1 MTILNLTFLR
11 RHNEKDSE
19 DRPDLEPGQEAVTRV
34 LSRLE
39 RLLAKDTS
47 PSEEWSVTTGS
58 PSDAVATYPKDGVE
72 DVSLESEAMASEGV
86 SAMSVVAPPEAAEVG
101 PLSAVALADDPVAA
115 LAGLGLESETSQEDV
130 EVRLLAELDDARAEG
145 EARRLAEQARDR
157 VRLESRYRL
166 DRLENELADAVGKVQ
181 TEAALRRSVEIELER
196 VQVEARRLADEV
208 QTEAGLRRAA
218 EIELERV
225 QTESRRLAEQ
235 TRDRLQH
242 DNRHQLACLEA
253 QLADAVEKVQ
263 TEAVLLRAA
272 DVELERAHEESARRV
287 AEVEARLDRLM
298 ADVSMATRETMTTTE
313 VKQTTRT
320 RKPRKARKPAAVAQ
334 KTRSATKT
342 VPPRTSKAVKTSA
355 VGNRRESIAEVKTV
369 KRAGSKTR
377 SAAKTVP
384 ARKSKTSA
392 AGAKRKAIA

>member
-11 RHNEKDSE
+11 RHDEKDPE
-19 DRPDLEPGQEAVTRV
+19 DRPDLEPGQETATRV

-47 PSEEWSVTTGS
+47 PGEEWSVTTGS
-58 PSDAVATYPKDGVE
+58 PSDATATHPKDGVE
-72 DVSLESEAMASEGV
+72 DVSLGSEAMALEDV
-86 SAMSVVAPPEAAEVG
+86 SAMSVVAPPEAVELE
-101 PLSAVALADDPVAA
+101 PRSAVALADDTVAA
-115 LAGLGLESETSQEDV
+115 LGLEPETSQEDV
-130 EVRLLAELDDARAEG
+130 EVRLLAALDDARAEG
-145 EARRLAEQARDR
+145 EARRLAEQVSER
-157 VRLESRYRL
+157 VRLENRYRL

-196 VQVEARRLADEV
+196 VQVDARRLADEV

-225 QTESRRLAEQ
+225 HVDARRLAEQ

-253 QLADAVEKVQ
+253 QLAVAVEKVQ

-313 VKQTTRT
+313 VKRTTST

-342 VPPRTSKAVKTSA
+342 VPARKSKTVRTWA
-355 VGNRRESIAEVKTV
+355 VGTKPESIAEVKSV
-369 KRAGSKTR
+369 KRADRKTR
-377 SAAKTVP
+377 PAAKTIP
-384 ARKSKTSA
+384 ARKAKAVKTSA